1 MSEKREHLVSYEFA
15 TKGYDKVLMNNIVEV
30 DSDITY
36 NVYGEGWENEEGE
49 NALAT
54 GELDIYQWYATNLNE
69 AQIKQ
74 ELELFPDLLFA
85 YSDLLDTYFLAVDHY
100 GTPWRSVET
109 RIVCTEDNEEIFK
122 KHFVG
127 E

>member
-30 DSDITY
+30 DPDITY
-36 NVYGEGWENEEGE
+36 NVYGEGWKNEEGE

-69 AQIKQ
+69 AQVEQ

-100 GTPWRSVET
+100 GTPWRGVET

>member
-30 DSDITY
+30 DPDITY
-36 NVYGEGWENEEGE
+36 NVYGEGWKNEEGE

-69 AQIKQ
+69 AQVEQ

-85 YSDLLDTYFLAVDHY
+85 YSDLLDTYFLAVDHC
-100 GTPWRSVET
+100 GTPWRCVET